1 MQNDRWWIWAQNV
14 LTLAALVVAPFSQRK
29 IGGTQI
35 VVGVAIYLAGA
46 ILGVLAVRDLGRN
59 RSSHPQPRPESA
71 HVETG
76 TYSLVRHPLYTSLI
90 LLTFGWS
97 TAWNSFPGMLAAAA
111 LGILLDQKASLEER
125 YLRERFPGYREYA
138 ARVKRF
144 LPWLY

>member
-1 MQNDRWWIWAQNV
+1 M
-14 LTLAALVVAPFSQRK
+14 
-29 IGGTQI
+29 
-35 VVGVAIYLAGA
+35 VGVAIYLAGA

-59 RSSHPQPRPESA
+59 RSSHPKPLPGSG
-71 HVETG
+71 HVQTG

-111 LGILLDQKASLEER
+111 LGILLDQKARLEER

-138 ARVKRF
+138 VRVKRF